1 MPDNTS
7 AETKTFSG
15 QLRKI
20 GNYLSLREAIDPG
33 HKISN
38 MIRSNL
44 STVDLIPV
52 DYAIRL
58 DYVAKRQSESTKDF
72 AIAYDFDTPTANYS
86 KRCQTYKL
94 DGADGVQLWLTDD
107 SQSYEEITHTFDNN
121 VIETGVNQMAGW
133 AQTLQGYLKAFNIDT
148 NLGNH
153 NVPGKQVAQN
163 VLGGAATGAMSAL
176 GVSADTTSR
185 VGSKIA
191 NVTQTVADIILQGK
205 QISLPKIW
213 KQSDYHPSITFN
225 IKLVAPYGD
234 PECIKHFITEPLIYL
249 LLLSSPESND
259 GLSYGLYQPVKIK
272 AYGTSNINLGAIT
285 SISLR
290 RGGRESSYNV
300 YKQPLQIDV
309 GINVMSLTSGFA
321 FLSDG
326 LTDVATMDDASTEYS
341 ENANGSPAI
350 TTIGNM
356 IQSLRPAPQEIV
368 NQNSA
373 NLLTSSYNAE
383 VRSSSAQWFT
393 APGSRTANTPTT
405 NTSLNDAMQS

>member
-1 MPDNTS
+1 MMKS
-7 AETKTFSG
+7 
-15 QLRKI
+15 
-20 GNYLSLREAIDPG
+20 
-33 HKISN
+33 
-38 MIRSNL
+38 
-44 STVDLIPV
+44 
-52 DYAIRL
+52 
-58 DYVAKRQSESTKDF
+58 
-72 AIAYDFDTPTANYS
+72 
-86 KRCQTYKL
+86 
-94 DGADGVQLWLTDD
+94 
-107 SQSYEEITHTFDNN
+107 
-121 VIETGVNQMAGW
+121 
-133 AQTLQGYLKAFNIDT
+133 
-148 NLGNH
+148 
-153 NVPGKQVAQN
+153 
-163 VLGGAATGAMSAL
+163 
-176 GVSADTTSR
+176 
-185 VGSKIA
+185 
-191 NVTQTVADIILQGK
+191 IL
-205 QISLPKIW
+205 
-213 KQSDYHPSITFN
+213 
-225 IKLVAPYGD
+225 
-234 PECIKHFITEPLIYL
+234 LIYL

-393 APGSRTANTPTT
+393 APESRTANTPTT